1 MATMRDVATRA
12 GVSVATVSR
21 VLNKHPAPTEETRAR
36 VFAAVDELGYRP
48 NVLARSLRMH
58 STRTLGLVISDLLN
72 PFFAEIA
79 QAVEEEARR
88 HGYCVVFGNADD
100 RDDQQLT
107 YVRAL
112 LDRRVDGLLVCPAT
126 DDGGWVAEAVAGGV
140 PLVLLDRT
148 VREARVP
155 VVRAD
160 GRAALRELAAHLVGL
175 GHRRIGVIAGP
186 ERISSGRER
195 LAAFLAALAEFG
207 VPPRP
212 THVAHGDFRRE
223 SGATAAR
230 RLMTLDDRPSVLV
243 AMDNLMGLGAL
254 AELRRGG
261 WVVPDGVGLAVYDDQ
276 PWFPLLDPPI
286 TVIAQPTVEMGR
298 AAARSLLALVAGERV
313 DDVLLPARLVTRR
326 SCGEG
331 RATNRTRTC

>member
-1 MATMRDVATRA
+1 
-12 GVSVATVSR
+12 
-21 VLNKHPAPTEETRAR
+21 
-36 VFAAVDELGYRP
+36 
-48 NVLARSLRMH
+48 
-58 STRTLGLVISDLLN
+58 
-72 PFFAEIA
+72 
-79 QAVEEEARR
+79 
-88 HGYCVVFGNADD
+88 
-100 RDDQQLT
+100 
-107 YVRAL
+107 
-112 LDRRVDGLLVCPAT
+112 VDGRLVCPAT

>member
-1 MATMRDVATRA
+1 VTTMRDVATRA
-12 GVSVATVSR
+12 GVSIATVSR
-21 VLNKHPAPTEETRAR
+21 VLNEHPAPTQETRAR
-36 VFAAVDELGYRP
+36 VFAAVDELAYRP
-48 NVLARSLRMH
+48 NALARSLRLH

-79 QAVEEEARR
+79 QAVEDEARK
-88 HGYCVVFGNADD
+88 HGYCVVFGNADE
-100 RDDQQLT
+100 REEQQLT

-126 DDGGWVAEAVAGGV
+126 DEGDWVAEAVASGV
-140 PLVLLDRT
+140 PLVLIDRT
-148 VREARVP
+148 VREPAVP

-160 GRAALRELAAHLVGL
+160 GTAALRELAGHLVGL

-186 ERISSGRER
+186 PRTSTGRER
-195 LAAFLAALAEFG
+195 LDVFLAALAELG
-207 VPPRP
+207 AE
-212 THVAHGDFRRE
+212 HVAQGDFRRG
-223 SGATAAR
+223 SGAVAAG
-230 RLMTLDDRPSVLV
+230 RLMSLPERPSVLV

-254 AELRRGG
+254 EELRRGG

-298 AAARSLLALVAGERV
+298 AAARSLLALVGGERV
-313 DDVLLPARLVTRR
+313 DDVLLPARLVPRG
-326 SCGEG
+326 SCGER
-331 RATNRTRTC
+331 RARPRAWPPA